1 MPSAW
6 VDTYE
11 RVSGG
16 WGWRIR
22 LDATVVADDGGHVF
36 EDAASAAAFGNRV
49 LSGAFSRD
57 DLPPD

>member
-1 MPSAW
+1 
-6 VDTYE
+6 
-11 RVSGG
+11 VSGG